1 MKTVNLKNNVT
12 FSIGNVALIDKVNE
26 KYGLFDKLFDNLGT
40 KAKNIK
46 QSAKL
51 LSYNRLDD
59 CVSINQLTSVYPE
72 ELFKQLGY
80 KKIPADRSIYRDLD
94 RIGQRFPFL
103 ENKYQDLIKKRGLV
117 SEKQFFDFSS
127 SYFEGNKSKLGK
139 LGYSRDHEPGK
150 EQLTFGISTG
160 INNIPTALTIQKGN
174 VQDKKHFKFMLKM
187 VKHLLKEDSML
198 IFDCGGNTKINK
210 KKIIKSKFNYL
221 TLKPKKKK
229 TYKKYIEIFKNSE
242 KGNFIVND
250 IGYKSVKVK
259 EGDEIQYIFY
269 SNELHKDQTKKRN
282 IKFERELKKNE
293 PKLIKVKKGKVIGSY
308 ISKEGYILAKG
319 SIQKT
324 LDEIRNPFINGMED
338 YFILESSVDAEPE
351 KILML
356 YKDKD
361 KAEKLIR
368 NMKEGTELRPIRH
381 WSTNAIIGYLFIV
394 FLTNCLINLTH
405 FLAKLPVVKNLKLLK
420 KYLNNLTL
428 TVVYPKNKFR
438 FSVLSNISQEILEI
452 LGNFVYKY
460 EDKSLDL
467 RW

>member
-1 MKTVNLKNNVT
+1 MKPNVT

-26 KYGLFDKLFDNLGT
+26 KFGLFDHLFRDLNC

-46 QSAKL
+46 SSAKL
-51 LSYNRLDD
+51 LSYNRLGD

-80 KKIPADRSIYRDLD
+80 KEMPADRSIYRDLD
-94 RIGQRFPFL
+94 RIGQRVPFL
-103 ENKYQDLIKKRGLV
+103 HGRYQEVVKNNGLA
-117 SEKQFFDFSS
+117 SEKQFMDFSS
-127 SYFEGNKSKLGK
+127 SYFEGNKSKLGE

-150 EQLTFGISTG
+150 EQITFGISTG

-198 IFDCGGNTKINK
+198 IFDCGGNTELNK
-210 KKIIKSKFNYL
+210 KKIRKSKFHYL
-221 TLKPKKKK
+221 TLKPKKGK
-229 TYKKYIEIFKNSE
+229 TYKKYIETYSNSKKE
-242 KGNFIVND
+242 KILIND
-250 IGYKSVKVK
+250 IEYKCVKVN
-259 EGDEIQYIFY
+259 EGTETKYIFY
-269 SNELHKDQTKKRN
+269 SKELAKDQKKNRDK
-282 IKFERELKKNE
+282 KFDRELEKNHS
-293 PKLIKVKKGKVIGSY
+293 KLVKIKKGKLLGTY

-324 LDEIRNPFINGMED
+324 LDDIKNPFITGLEG
-338 YFILESSVDAEPE
+338 YFILESSVDDEPK
-351 KILML
+351 KILRL

-381 WSTNAIIGYLFIV
+381 WSTNAIVGYLFIV
-394 FLTNCLINLTH
+394 FLTNCLFNLTH

-420 KYLNNLTL
+420 KFLNNLTL
-428 TVVYPKNKFR
+428 TVVYPQNRFR
-438 FSVLSNISQEILEI
+438 FTVLSNISEEILAI
-452 LGNFVYKY
+452 LGDFIHKY
-460 EDKSLDL
+460 EDKSLEL

>member
-1 MKTVNLKNNVT
+1 MKPNVT

-26 KYGLFDKLFDNLGT
+26 KFGIFDYLFNNLNCM
-40 KAKNIK
+40 AKNIK
-46 QSAKL
+46 SSAKL
-51 LSYNRLDD
+51 FAYNRLGD
-59 CVSINQLTSVYPE
+59 CVSINQITSIYPE

-94 RIGQRFPFL
+94 RIGQRVPFL
-103 ENKYQDLIKKRGLV
+103 QNRYQDVIKKNDLV
-117 SEKQFFDFSS
+117 SEKQFMDFSS
-127 SYFEGNKSKLGK
+127 SYFEGNKSKLGE

-150 EQLTFGISTG
+150 EQITFGISTG
-160 INNIPTALTIQKGN
+160 MNNIPTALTIQKGN
-174 VQDKKHFKFMLKM
+174 VQDKKHFKFMLKT
-187 VKHLLKEDSML
+187 VKYLLKEDSML
-198 IFDCGGNTKINK
+198 IFDCGGNTETNKQKIR
-210 KKIIKSKFNYL
+210 KSKFNYL

-229 TYKKYIEIFKNSE
+229 IYRKYIEIFKKHE
-242 KGNFIVND
+242 KEIIVIND
-250 IGYKSVKVK
+250 IAYKCVKVN
-259 EGDEIQYIFY
+259 EENEIQYVFY
-269 SNELHKDQTKKRN
+269 STELCKDQKKKRD
-282 IKFERELKKNE
+282 IKFERELEKNE

-319 SIQKT
+319 SIQKS
-324 LDEIRNPFINGMED
+324 LAEIKNPFITGLEG

-351 KILML
+351 KILKL

-381 WSTNAIIGYLFIV
+381 WSTNAIIGYLFMV

-428 TVVYPKNKFR
+428 TVIYPPNRFKFTA
-438 FSVLSNISQEILEI
+438 LSNISEEIKSI
-452 LGNFVYKY
+452 LGDFIHKY

>member
-1 MKTVNLKNNVT
+1 MKTANTKNNVT

-26 KYGLFDKLFDNLGT
+26 KFQLFDKLFDNLGT

-46 QSAKL
+46 PSAKL
-51 LSYNRLDD
+51 LSYNRLGD
-59 CVSINQLTSVYPE
+59 CVSINQLNSVYPQ

-80 KKIPADRSIYRDLD
+80 KKTPAERSIYRDLD
-94 RIGQRFPFL
+94 RIGQRVPFL
-103 ENKYQDLIKKRGLV
+103 QNRYQGIIKKNGLV

-127 SYFEGNKSKLGK
+127 SYFEGNNSKLGEF
-139 LGYSRDHEPGK
+139 GYSRDNQPGK
-150 EQLTFGISTG
+150 EQITFGISTG

-187 VKHLLKEDSML
+187 VKHLLKEGSLL
-198 IFDCGGNTKINK
+198 IFDCGGNTEANK
-210 KKIIKSKFNYL
+210 QKIIKNKFNYL

-229 TYKKYIEIFKNSE
+229 TYKKYVDIFKKSE
-242 KGNFIVND
+242 KETIVINE
-250 IGYKSVKVK
+250 IEYKCVKVN
-259 EGDEIQYIFY
+259 EGSEIQYIFY
-269 SNELHKDQTKKRN
+269 SNELAKDQKKKRN
-282 IKFERELKKNE
+282 KKFERELEKNNS
-293 PKLIKVKKGKVIGSY
+293 KLAKVKKGKVLGTY

-324 LDEIRNPFINGMED
+324 LDEIKNPFINGLEG
-338 YFILESSVDAEPE
+338 YFILESSVDDEPE
-351 KILML
+351 KILRL

-361 KAEKLIR
+361 KAEKLIK

-394 FLTNCLINLTH
+394 FLTNCIINLTH

-420 KYLNNLTL
+420 KFLNNLTL
-428 TVVYPKNKFR
+428 TVVYPQNRFR
-438 FSVLSNISQEILEI
+438 FSVLANISEEILAL
-452 LGNFVYKY
+452 LGDFIYKY
-460 EDKSLDL
+460 EDKSLEL

>member
-1 MKTVNLKNNVT
+1 MKPNVT
-12 FSIGNVALIDKVNE
+12 FSIGNVALIDKVND
-26 KYGLFDKLFDNLGT
+26 KFQLFDKLFDNLGT

-51 LSYNRLDD
+51 LSYNRLGD

-80 KKIPADRSIYRDLD
+80 RKIPADRSIYRDLD
-94 RIGQRFPFL
+94 RIGQRVPFIHGR
-103 ENKYQDLIKKRGLV
+103 YQEVIKKNDLV
-117 SEKQFFDFSS
+117 SEKQFMDFSS
-127 SYFEGNKSKLGK
+127 SYFEGHKSKLGE

-150 EQLTFGISTG
+150 EQITFGISTG
-160 INNIPTALTIQKGN
+160 INSIPAALTIQKGN
-174 VQDKKHFKFMLKM
+174 VQDKKHFKFMLKT

-198 IFDCGGNTKINK
+198 IFDCGGNTEINK
-210 KKIIKSKFNYL
+210 EKVRKLKFNYL

-229 TYKKYIEIFKNSE
+229 TYKKYVEIFKNSE
-242 KGNFIVND
+242 KKIFILND
-250 IGYKSVKVK
+250 AGYKSVKAK
-259 EGDEIQYIFY
+259 EGNEIQYIFY
-269 SNELHKDQTKKRN
+269 SKELYKDQTKKRHK
-282 IKFERELKKNE
+282 KFERELEKNE
-293 PKLIKVKKGKVIGSY
+293 PKLIKVKKGKIIGSY
-308 ISKEGYILAKG
+308 ISKDGYILAKG

-324 LDEIRNPFINGMED
+324 LDEIKNPFITGLEG

-351 KILML
+351 KILRL

-405 FLAKLPVVKNLKLLK
+405 FLAKLPVIKNLKLLK
-420 KYLNNLTL
+420 KFLNNLTL
-428 TVVYPKNKFR
+428 TVVYPRNRFKF
-438 FSVLSNISQEILEI
+438 SILSNISEEILMI
-452 LGNFVYKY
+452 LGDFVHNY